1 MAHNNNTKTVFRT
14 SIGGQALLEGIL
26 MRGPQKQ
33 AIVCRTQDGLVTKV
47 DDLNLVKEKHAL
59 LGIPFIRGVV
69 NFLDSMVKG
78 MQALTY
84 SANLL
89 PEEEQEKPTKFDL
102 WVEEKLGTE
111 KANQLLISFAVVL
124 GISMSV
130 LLFML
135 FPTLIAGLFYKVVD
149 NHILRNLI
157 EGSIRIT
164 IFLLYLFLCT
174 RLKDIQRVF
183 SYHGAE
189 HKTIFCYEKELP
201 LTVENVRIQP
211 RQHPRCGTSFLF
223 VVMIISILV
232 YSFATF
238 ESIVTRLVVRILL
251 LPVIVGISYEL
262 NRWVGRHDNWLSA
275 ILSAPGKALQNLTT
289 FEPDDSMIEVAI
301 CALELVIPEQQGA
314 DKW

>member
-1 MAHNNNTKTVFRT
+1 MANNKNNTSFRT
-14 SIGGQALLEGIL
+14 TIGGQALIEGIL

-33 AIVCRTQDGLVTKV
+33 AIVCRTEDGLVTKV
-47 DDLNLVKEKHAL
+47 DELKLTRAKHPI
-59 LGIPFIRGVV
+59 LGIPFLRGVV

-84 SANLL
+84 SADLL
-89 PEEEQEKPTKFDL
+89 PEEEQEESSKFDL

-111 KANQLLISFAVVL
+111 KANKILISLAVVM
-124 GISMSV
+124 GIVLSV
-130 LLFML
+130 VLFML
-135 FPTLIAGLFYKVVD
+135 LPTLIAGFFYKLVE

-157 EGSIRIT
+157 EGLIRIG

-174 RLKDIQRVF
+174 RLNDIKRVF

-189 HKTIFCYEKELP
+189 HKTIFCYEKGLP
-201 LTVENVRIQP
+201 LTVENVRKQP

-238 ESIVTRLVVRILL
+238 DSVATRLIVRILL

-262 NRWVGRHDNWLSA
+262 NRWVGRHDNLLSA

-301 CALELVIPEQQGA
+301 RALELVIPEQRGA
-314 DKW
+314 DLW